1 MTILHICND
10 FSYSKVHT
18 NLYKNLDIYGL
29 QQIIYHPLRKIDNI
43 GKNVFSFN
51 VVQSKIIYSRVL
63 KKHHRLF
70 FRRKIDYLYK
80 DIINKIDLK
89 NINYQLSTT
98 LFSDGALA
106 YKIFKDYNI
115 PYVVTLRNT
124 DINLFL
130 RVHPDLYVL
139 AKKILLNSNKII
151 FISPSLK
158 DVFFKNRYFSK
169 IEKYLDSKIEIIPN
183 GIDNFWLENINIIAP
198 KTQNEFLF
206 IGRFDSNKNVI
217 RLINSLENNRKQF
230 PDIKLNLIGGYGNK
244 HDDVLT
250 NIRNKNWIKYH
261 GKIHDKNKLKDI
273 FSHCDFF
280 AMPSIHETFG
290 LVYIEALSQGLPV
303 LYTKGQGVDGI
314 FEKEVGIA
322 TNPKNETQISYDISW
337 MIENRKFLADNIKEM
352 DFARF
357 DWTKISLRYK
367 RILEE
372 MVK

>member
-1 MTILHICND
+1 MRVLHICND

-18 NLYKNLDIYGL
+18 NLYENLDKNGV
-29 QQIIYHPLRKIDNI
+29 QQVIYHPLRNI
-43 GKNVFSFN
+43 NSVGKNSFEFSTN
-51 VVQSKIIYSRVL
+51 NSEIVYSKIL
-63 KKHHRLF
+63 KKHHRLL
-70 FRRKIDYLYK
+70 FRRKIFFLYK
-80 DIINKIDLK
+80 DIIKKINLK
-89 NINYQLSTT
+89 SIDCLYATT
-98 LFSDGALA
+98 LFSDGTLA
-106 YKIFKDYNI
+106 YMISKEYQI
-115 PYVVTLRNT
+115 PYIVALRNT

-130 RVHPDLYVL
+130 RVRPDLYAL
-139 AKKILLNSNKII
+139 AKRILLNSSKIV

-230 PDIKLNLIGGYGNK
+230 PDIKLNLVGGYGNK

-250 NIRNKNWIKYH
+250 SIKNKNWIKYH
-261 GKIHDKNKLKDI
+261 GKIYDKNKLKDI

-303 LYTKGQGVDGI
+303 LYTKEQGVDGI

-322 TNPKNETQISYDISW
+322 TDPKNETQISYDISW
-337 MIENRKFLADNIKEM
+337 MIENRKFLTYNIKEL

-357 DWTKISLRYK
+357 DWAKISLRYK

-372 MVK
+372 MVI